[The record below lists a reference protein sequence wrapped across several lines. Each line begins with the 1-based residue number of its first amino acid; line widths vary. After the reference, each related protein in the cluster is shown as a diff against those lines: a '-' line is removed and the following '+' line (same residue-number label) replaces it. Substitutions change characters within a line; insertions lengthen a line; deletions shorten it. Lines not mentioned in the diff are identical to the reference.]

1 MFDKQTKRA
10 VLVTAIGV
18 CLFVALLNLPAVL
31 AFLGEML
38 GVIMPV
44 IAGGI
49 LALFI
54 HVPMNG
60 IQNALTRSS
69 RKWKRHPSE
78 KAITVISFF
87 TTMVCVVLVLALVL
101 ALLIPEIVTSSQWL
115 YAQILERLASLEDY
129 DLDIAWLE
137 ELITGLD
144 LSDLSQKLTG
154 AVDTLLKSV
163 VTALSSTVGIL
174 VTAGF
179 ALIMSIYMS
188 LGKERMCRH
197 CRKLVQA
204 YLPKVWADRI
214 LLFARSFVKAFTKF
228 LTGQCTE
235 AVILGVLMFL
245 AFTVFRL
252 PYGSLVGILTAVC
265 ALIPYVGAFI
275 SAVVSVLLTLLI
287 APELALRCLIVYLV
301 VQFIENQFIYPKV
314 VGESV
319 GLPPLYTLI
328 AAMIG
333 GKLFGIMGILFF
345 IPLSAVILEL
355 VKVDANQRICQKEK
369 VR

>member
-1 MFDKQTKRA
+1 MFDKQAKRA

-18 CLFVALLNLPAVL
+18 CLFVALLKLPAVL
-31 AFLGEML
+31 AFLGELL

-44 IAGGI
+44 LAGGI

-60 IQNALTRSS
+60 MKNALTRFFQ
-69 RKWKRHPSE
+69 KWKKPPAE

-87 TTMVCVVLVLALVL
+87 TTMVCVVLILALVL
-101 ALLIPEIVTSSQWL
+101 VLLIPEFVTSSQRL
-115 YAQILERLASLEDY
+115 YAQILEQLVYLEDY
-129 DLDIAWLE
+129 DFDIAWLE
-137 ELITGLD
+137 KFITDTD
-144 LSDLSQKLTG
+144 LSNLSKKLTQ
-154 AVDTLLKSV
+154 AADTLLTSV
-163 VTALSSTVGIL
+163 VTVLSSTVGIL

-179 ALIMSIYMS
+179 ALIICIYMS
-188 LGKERMCRH
+188 LEKDRLCRH

-204 YLPKVWADRI
+204 YLPKVWAERI
-214 LLFARSFVKAFTKF
+214 LLFVRSFAKAFTKF

-245 AFTVFRL
+245 AFTVFKL
-252 PYGSLVGILTAVC
+252 PYGSLVGLLTAVC

-275 SAVVSVLLTLLI
+275 SAVVSVILTLLV
-287 APELALRCLIVYLV
+287 APELALRCLTVYLV

-333 GKLFGIMGILFF
+333 GKLFGIVGILFF
-345 IPLSAVILEL
+345 IPLTAVILEL
-355 VKVDANQRICQKEK
+355 VKVDANQRIRQKEQAQ
-369 VR
+369 